1 MKDIVITKLNHTFMK
16 VQCRETY
23 MEIELQDRFS
33 FEAMNAKHDPRVRNG
48 QWDGIKRMY
57 NRRYK
62 RMHVGLIEDLL
73 KWCVKQEY
81 SFYVDPQLV
90 PGDQISREEVKD
102 IIEQVIQPHD
112 EGKPLSIRD
121 HQLDGVMH
129 MLNSGRSLVQSSTS
143 SGKSLIIYCAMRI
156 YQLMDEFEGKTMF
169 LIVPSKGLVEQM
181 YNDFDNYSNKG
192 NSTKWNAAT
201 HVQRIHQD
209 YSKFVNKQIV
219 VTTWQSLN
227 DMPGWLLQEAGAIF
241 VDEVHKASAN
251 VLTKMLESATGCGV
265 RHGLTGTF
273 HDMKAHV
280 MGVKALFG
288 RLKVVMTARELID
301 KGWGTEPLV
310 QLVFLHYSDAERAG
324 YTEWTKGKKGTTKYQ
339 SELEYLYQNPN
350 RFEFVQNLAQTT
362 KGNTLVLFDRVE
374 IFGKPLYED
383 ALKRGE
389 DAYLITGEVGAEE
402 RESIRTMLEDKD
414 GAVVYASV
422 ATMSTGVSIK
432 NLHNVIN
439 ASSTKSK
446 ITILQTIGRLMRK
459 HPSKDYA
466 YIFDLVDDLKHD
478 GKTNITY
485 KHVEERLSHY
495 VKEKFKV
502 KVHRHH
508 FNM

>member
-1 MKDIVITKLNHTFMK
+1 MKDITITKLNETFMK
-16 VQCRETY
+16 VVCREVH
-23 MEIELQDRFS
+23 MEMELQDRFS
-33 FEAMNAKHDPRVRNG
+33 FEAMNAKHDPRVKSG
-48 QWDGIKRMY
+48 KWDGIKRMY

-62 RMHVGLIEDLL
+62 RMHVGLLEDLL

-81 SFYVDPQLV
+81 SFHLDPQLI
-90 PGDQISREEVKD
+90 PDDQIGADD
-102 IIEQVIQPHD
+102 IKAVIDEVIQPHD
-112 EGKPLSIRD
+112 NGKPLSIRD
-121 HQLDGVMH
+121 HQLDGVLH
-129 MLNSGRSLVQSSTS
+129 MLNSERSLVQSSTS
-143 SGKSLIIYCAMRI
+143 SGKSLIIYCALRI
-156 YQLMDEFEGKTMF
+156 YQLMEEMEGKTLF

-181 YNDFDNYSNKG
+181 YHDFDNYSNKG
-192 NSTKWNAAT
+192 KDTKWHVQT
-201 HVQRIHQD
+201 HVQRIHED

-219 VTTWQSLN
+219 ITTWQSLN
-227 DMPGWLLQEAGAIF
+227 KMPKYLLQEAGAIF

-251 VLTKMLESATGCGV
+251 VLTNMMESATGCGI

-310 QLVFLHYSDAERAG
+310 QLVFLHYSEQERLG
-324 YTEWTKGKKGTTKYQ
+324 YAEWTKGKKGTIKYQ

-350 RFEFVQNLAQTT
+350 RFDFVQNLAMTT

-374 IFGKPLYED
+374 IYGKPLYED
-383 ALKRGE
+383 AKKRGV

-402 RESIRTMLEDKD
+402 REAIRNMLEDKD
-414 GAVVYASV
+414 DAVVYASV

-459 HPSKDYA
+459 HPSKEYA
-466 YIFDLVDDLKHD
+466 YIFDLVDDLKFND
-478 GKTNITY
+478 KLNITY

-495 VKEKFKV
+495 LKEKFKV
-502 KVHRHH
+502 KIHH
-508 FNM
+508 HNFKM